1 MRIYKTLMNKTFIY
15 LLIAVLAACKSTP
28 YSDETT
34 KSDLRAPA
42 YPLLT
47 LYPHVK
53 LWSMTDELNKQNMT
67 FGGST
72 QLPFVG
78 FLRVDGAMY
87 RFMGSKEL
95 PMQAIA
101 PMALDHE
108 KWEGKFTSLVPDE
121 GWEQPD
127 FDDKYWQLSEG
138 AFGTP
143 GMWEARTQWTSSNIW
158 VRREVEVD
166 PYLLEHKK
174 IYLRYSHDD
183 VFQLYINGKQLVNTG
198 YVTEDGQSWFADVPE
213 YSPGFTVGVLGEL
226 YLNQFLSLRLV
237 PTLHF
242 GDKKV
247 VFREQASGEEHSQSM
262 KSAYLSVPVD
272 LKFSAE
278 RFNNYRPYLVAGIA
292 PTYDFSVK
300 KQGALLVKP
309 FDCYV
314 EVGLG
319 CDFYL
324 PYFKLIPELK
334 FCFGLANL
342 IKKDRKD
349 LTDQSLLKF
358 TQSVDKITSRMIVL
372 TFYFE

>member
-1 MRIYKTLMNKTFIY
+1 MNKTFIY

-47 LYPHVK
+47 LHPHVK

-108 KWEGKFTSLVPDE
+108 KWEGKFTSSVPDE

-143 GMWEARTQWTSSNIW
+143 GMWKQEHNG
-158 VRREVEVD
+158 
-166 PYLLEHKK
+166 LLL
-174 IYLRYSHDD
+174 I
-183 VFQLYINGKQLVNTG
+183 FG
-198 YVTEDGQSWFADVPE
+198 YEE
-213 YSPGFTVGVLGEL
+213 
-226 YLNQFLSLRLV
+226 RL
-237 PTLHF
+237 
-242 GDKKV
+242 
-247 VFREQASGEEHSQSM
+247 
-262 KSAYLSVPVD
+262 
-272 LKFSAE
+272 
-278 RFNNYRPYLVAGIA
+278 
-292 PTYDFSVK
+292 
-300 KQGALLVKP
+300 
-309 FDCYV
+309 
-314 EVGLG
+314 
-319 CDFYL
+319 
-324 PYFKLIPELK
+324 KLIRI
-334 FCFGLANL
+334 FWS
-342 IKKDRKD
+342 IKRFICAI
-349 LTDQSLLKF
+349 LMTMYF
-358 TQSVDKITSRMIVL
+358 NCTSMGSNW
-372 TFYFE
+372 